1 MKTNT
6 FALRAGLLALTGAAL
21 FSACKKDEPAAPVTQ
36 QPNNP
41 ASTSTYIPIT
51 DGSYW
56 IYQEESTDSLGTVTN
71 VYSVD
76 STFVAGDTTIG
87 ANTYKR
93 IITTTLSGSSM
104 YFFTT
109 ELYLRDSSGYIVD
122 RNGDYIPFANHTDT
136 LRTVTIP
143 VDTNYTLTEYFFMR
157 HIDSTVTVPAGT
169 FQTVNYRSDNYYD
182 DPAYNHPNPR
192 HSHRIFAENV
202 GEIVQIK
209 YFLSQAGYVQKR
221 LLRYHIQ

>member
-21 FSACKKDEPAAPVTQ
+21 FSACKKDDPAAPVTQ

-41 ASTSTYIPIT
+41 SSTSNYIPIT

-122 RNGDYIPFANHTDT
+122 RDGEFIAFDNHTDT

-143 VDTNYTLTEYFFMR
+143 VDTFLLTEYFFVR
-157 HIDSTVTVPAGT
+157 HINASVTVPAGT
-169 FQTVNYRSDNYYD
+169 FLTVDYTSDNYYN

-192 HSHRIFAENV
+192 QTHRLFADNV
-202 GEIVQIK
+202 GLVSESR
-209 YFLSQAGYVQKR
+209 YFLMQSGYVQKR